1 MIERIKEIIAFL
13 MDPERFDIQDQLD
26 IQDTLADMGYSS
38 EEIHHALDMINFDAD
53 VDDQLVM
60 NDILPGVRVLSE
72 SEKSVLSLEAQGHL
86 LMLQRLGWLSEVQLS
101 LIIETAALEYSRP
114 VSLVELKEMSIRF
127 VSDLPDNT
135 SSDYYKRNCKSH

>member
-13 MDPERFDIQDQLD
+13 MDPDRSDIQDQLD
-26 IQDTLADMGYSS
+26 IQDTLTDMGYSS
-38 EEIHHALDMINFDAD
+38 EEIHHALNMINFDAD

-114 VSLVELKEMSIRF
+114 VSLEELKEMSIRF
-127 VSDLPDNT
+127 VSDLPDNP
-135 SSDYYKRNCKSH
+135 SPDYYKRNGKSH